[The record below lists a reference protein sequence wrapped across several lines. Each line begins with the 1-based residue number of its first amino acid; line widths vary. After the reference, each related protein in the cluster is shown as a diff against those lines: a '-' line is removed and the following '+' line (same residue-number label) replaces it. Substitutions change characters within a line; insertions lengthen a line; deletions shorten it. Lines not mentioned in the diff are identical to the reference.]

1 MVVVEACFWR
11 TGFCCLDQSVTLE
24 KAQRTL
30 TMQGIKKPCLFLTVR
45 TSISTEL
52 GKVKRREHFV
62 SKGRLD
68 V

>member
-11 TGFCCLDQSVTLE
+11 TGFRGSDQSVILE

-30 TMQGIKKPCLFLTVR
+30 TIQGIKKPCLFLTVR

-52 GKVKRREHFV
+52 GKVKRRAQFV
-62 SKGRLD
+62 SKGQLD